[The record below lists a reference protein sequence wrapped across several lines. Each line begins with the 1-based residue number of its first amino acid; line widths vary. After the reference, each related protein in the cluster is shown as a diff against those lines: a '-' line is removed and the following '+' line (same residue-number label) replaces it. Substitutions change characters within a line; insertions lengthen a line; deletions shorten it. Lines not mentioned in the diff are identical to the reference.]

1 MKNYPSKLF
10 LLLAISLFA
19 SLVIAKG
26 PKVNLKGYLMDKQC
40 SARVMK
46 SETPMAKA
54 RKHTKECAEE
64 CESGG
69 FGLVSG
75 DKYYLFDQKGNDL
88 ASQLL
93 KTTTKT
99 DALGLEVVGTVQGDK
114 LLVESI
120 KEIEIDTA
128 TGN

>member
-1 MKNYPSKLF
+1 MKTSLSKLF
-10 LLLAISLFA
+10 LLLAISAVA
-19 SLVIAKG
+19 SLAFAKG
-26 PKVNLKGYLMDKQC
+26 DKVTLKGYLMDKEC

-46 SETPMAKA
+46 SESPMAKA

-64 CESGG
+64 CEAGG
-69 FGLVSG
+69 FGLVSE

-88 ASQLL
+88 ASKLL

-99 DALGLEVVGTVQGDK
+99 DALSVEVVGTVEGNK

-120 KEIEIDTA
+120 KEVEFDVGTEK
-128 TGN
+128 